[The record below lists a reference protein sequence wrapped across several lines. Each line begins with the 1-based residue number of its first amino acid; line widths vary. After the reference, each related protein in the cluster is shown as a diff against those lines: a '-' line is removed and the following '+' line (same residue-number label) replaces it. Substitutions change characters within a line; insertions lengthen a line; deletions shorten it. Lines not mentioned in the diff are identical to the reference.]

1 MEMME
6 MMVMMQKQIS
16 DMGMDRGRWTMMEKD
31 VEVRGG
37 GDGEGEGDKGR

>member
-16 DMGMDRGRWTMMEKD
+16 DMGMDD
-31 VEVRGG
+31 
-37 GDGEGEGDKGR
+37 DGEGCGGTGWR